1 MTPRHTLI
9 CLGECSAVIATR
21 DLSFG
26 SVDIVMDKPP
36 GSVPELLPRLRQFA
50 RVLTGNQVIGG
61 ACVSAA
67 VEHVIQGKFTGVP
80 ARMALHRSVLEEV
93 DAINAIPTWDRA
105 AARDPILRNLSTL
118 TPVGRQAYLLV
129 AMERFSL
136 QDAAL
141 LLEMTPTE
149 ISLLL
154 EDAEQDIASQ
164 MATDVLII
172 EDEPLV
178 AFDLEELVQSM
189 GHRVV
194 RIART
199 EQEALA
205 AITETRP
212 GLVLSD
218 IQLADGS
225 SGLDAVT
232 KFLPSHPVPVVFIT
246 AYPERYLTGAKP
258 EPTYLVQKPYQREAL
273 KAVIHQALFFH
284 GA

>member
-1 MTPRHTLI
+1 
-9 CLGECSAVIATR
+9 
-21 DLSFG
+21 
-26 SVDIVMDKPP
+26 MDKQP
-36 GSVPELLPRLRQFA
+36 GVPQLLPGLRRFA
-50 RVLTGNQVIGG
+50 RVLTGNQEIGD

-67 VEHVIQGKFTGVP
+67 VENVIDGKFPGVP
-80 ARMALHRSVLEEV
+80 ARMALHRSVIAEV
-93 DAINAIPTWDRA
+93 DATNAIPLSDRVA
-105 AARDPILRNLSTL
+105 PRDRVQKNRSTL

-136 QDAAL
+136 EEAAL
-141 LLEMTPTE
+141 VLEMTPAE

-172 EDEPLV
+172 EDEPLIAV
-178 AFDLEELVQSM
+178 DLEELVQSM

-225 SGLDAVT
+225 SGLDAVR
-232 KFLPSHPVPVVFIT
+232 KFLPSYPVPVVFIT

>member
-1 MTPRHTLI
+1 
-9 CLGECSAVIATR
+9 
-21 DLSFG
+21 
-26 SVDIVMDKPP
+26 MDKKP
-36 GSVPELLPRLRQFA
+36 GSVPELLPRLRRFA
-50 RVLTGNQVIGG
+50 RVLTGSQEIGDS
-61 ACVSAA
+61 CVSAA
-67 VEHVIQGKFTGVP
+67 VENVIQGKFPGVP
-80 ARMALHRSVLEEV
+80 ARMALHRSVVEEV
-93 DAINAIPTWDRA
+93 DATNAIPMSDRA
-105 AARDPILRNLSTL
+105 GLPRDPVQRNLATL

-136 QDAAL
+136 EEAAL
-141 LLEMTPTE
+141 VLEMTPAE

-172 EDEPLV
+172 EDEPLIAV
-178 AFDLEELVQSM
+178 DLEELVQSM

-199 EQEALA
+199 ELEALA
-205 AITETRP
+205 AIPETRP

-218 IQLADGS
+218 IKLADGS

-232 KFLPSHPVPVVFIT
+232 KFLPSYRVPVVFIT

-258 EPTYLVQKPYQREAL
+258 EPTYLVEKPYQREAL

-284 GA
+284 RV

>member
-1 MTPRHTLI
+1 MN
-9 CLGECSAVIATR
+9 
-21 DLSFG
+21 
-26 SVDIVMDKPP
+26 KPS
-36 GSVPELLPRLRQFA
+36 GSVPELLPRLRRFA
-50 RVLTGNQVIGG
+50 RVLTGNQEIGD

-67 VEHVIQGKFTGVP
+67 VEHVIQGKFPGVP
-80 ARMALHRSVLEEV
+80 ARLALHRSVIEEV
-93 DAINAIPTWDRA
+93 DATNGIPMSDRA
-105 AARDPILRNLSTL
+105 AQGDSVQRNLSTL

-136 QDAAL
+136 EEAAL
-141 LLEMTPTE
+141 LLEMTPAE
-149 ISLLL
+149 ICLLL

-172 EDEPLV
+172 EDDTLI
-178 AFDLEELVQSM
+178 ALDLEELVQSM

-205 AITETRP
+205 AITEIHP

-225 SGLDAVT
+225 SGLDAVG
-232 KFLPSHPVPVVFIT
+232 KFLPTYRVPVVFIT
-246 AYPERYLTGAKP
+246 AYPERYLTGTKP

-284 GA
+284 RT